1 MLLKDVKS
9 PSDIKNLSPVELQDL
24 GYQLRK
30 TIIDQVS
37 KTGGHLAPCLGVVEL
52 TLALHYVY
60 NTPSDKIVWDVG
72 HQAYAHKLLTGRYD
86 LFSTLRQFKG
96 MSGFPKRS
104 ESEHDAFGVG
114 HASTSISAA
123 LGYAVARDLQKEDH
137 AVVAVIGDGSMTG
150 GMVFEALNNAGSTKS
165 ITIILNDNKMS
176 IAPNV
181 GNFSRYLNR
190 LISDPTYN
198 RMRDDWHGLMQKLPG
213 NLGRRVEDIMGR
225 AETVAKSVL
234 KPGRLFED
242 LGARY
247 FGPIDGHN
255 IPELIEFL
263 TRVRNMPGVNLLHV
277 LTEKGRGLKIAEQD
291 PYKWHGATPFDP
303 ESGDSTTTPKQEPAL
318 TSVFGKAM
326 LELARK
332 DSRLVGITGAMPSG
346 CGLNIMEA
354 ELPKQVF
361 DVGIAEGHAV
371 TFAAGLAC
379 AGMVPVVAIYSSF
392 LQRAYDQMIHDVA
405 LQHLKVV
412 FVLDRAGLVGADGPT
427 HHGAFDLSYL
437 RTIPGMTVLAPSN
450 ENELRDML
458 HFAIYGCEGPVAI
471 RFPRGNAYGV
481 SVDVGFKDIEYPKFR
496 VVEQGRDV
504 LMIGVGFMLKHIQ
517 HAAKI
522 LQEKGY
528 QPTVVDARFIKPL
541 DIQGYKALL
550 SSHKT
555 VVTLEDNVLPG
566 GFGAGMAEMILDEG
580 LQTRLLRYGLPD
592 GFVEHGEIPQLL
604 KELGIDG
611 DSIATK
617 ILKQLEGQA

>member
-9 PSDIKNLSPVELQDL
+9 PADLKGLSPVELQDL
-24 GYQLRK
+24 AHQLRK

-60 NTPSDKIVWDVG
+60 STPSDKIVWDVG
-72 HQAYAHKLLTGRYD
+72 HQAYAHKLITGRYNS
-86 LFSTLRQFKG
+86 FPTLRQFKG

-123 LGYAVARDLQKEDH
+123 LGFAVARDLLQQDH

-255 IPELIEFL
+255 IPEMIEFL
-263 TRVRNMPGVNLLHV
+263 TRVRKMPGVNLLHV

-291 PYKWHGATPFDP
+291 PYKWHGVTPFDP
-303 ESGDSTTTPKQEPAL
+303 ESGDSTVKPKQEPTL
-318 TSVFGKAM
+318 TAVFGKAM

-346 CGLNIMEA
+346 CGLNIVEK
-354 ELPKQVF
+354 ELPKQIF

-379 AGMVPVVAIYSSF
+379 SGMIPVVAVYSSF
-392 LQRAYDQMIHDVA
+392 LQRAYDQIIHDVA

-437 RTIPGMTVLAPSN
+437 RTVPGMTILAPSD

-458 HFAIYGCEGPVAI
+458 HYAIYRCEGPVAM
-471 RFPRGNAYGV
+471 RFPRGNAY
-481 SVDVGFKDIEYPKFR
+481 SVEVKKTFDEIEAPKFR
-496 VVEQGRDV
+496 VVEEGREI

-517 HAAKI
+517 TAAKI
-522 LQEKGY
+522 LKTKGF
-528 QPTVVDARFIKPL
+528 QPTVIDARFVKPL
-541 DIQGYKALL
+541 DTEAYKTLIAA
-550 SSHKT
+550 HKT
-555 VVTLEDNVLPG
+555 VITLEDNVLPG
-566 GFGAGMAEMILDEG
+566 GFGAGLGELILDAG
-580 LQTRLLRYGLPD
+580 LNTRLLRYGLPD

-611 DSIATK
+611 ESLAEK